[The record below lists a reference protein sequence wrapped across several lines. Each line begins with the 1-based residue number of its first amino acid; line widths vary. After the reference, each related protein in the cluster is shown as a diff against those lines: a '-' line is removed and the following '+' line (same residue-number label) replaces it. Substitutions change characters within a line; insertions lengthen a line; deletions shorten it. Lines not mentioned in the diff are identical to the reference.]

1 MIKCDNMKHELFE
14 VGLYDYSDLDERLKK
29 PVRWTEEDLKQIAE
43 NYRGGIPLTS
53 EHDKVYIGIGNN
65 IVFEEDKGKLFIEV
79 PDELDMEGKGLSPK
93 VDVLLKDN
101 GDTFGIDTM
110 SLIDVGVTKS
120 PRKITLLNS
129 EITGETGET
138 GMRGETGNPEPAPQ
152 PPEPQN
158 QDANVTTNLLLEK
171 LQGKDA
177 EIGKLQDEINALKKE
192 SKKYDK
198 IKKSIEENKEYIDN
212 KEDILKELSELRKHE
227 NERKI
232 KEYEAKYN
240 FNYNENAQDKE
251 IIDKLLSG
259 NVDMELMEKLAER
272 RIKIEAT
279 SDGSTPG
286 GRNPQNSGDVIETG
300 STGSTGDKDKPSF
313 TTREEYN
320 KILKDMG
327 FNRTRI

>member
-1 MIKCDNMKHELFE
+1 MKHELFE
-14 VGLYDYSDLDERLKK
+14 VGSYDYSDLDNRLNK
-29 PVRWTEEDLKQIAE
+29 PVEWTEDDLKLIAE
-43 NYRGGIPLTS
+43 NYRGGIPLTE
-53 EHDKVYIGIGNN
+53 EHDRVYIGIGNN
-65 IVFEEDKGKLFIEV
+65 ICYENGKLFIDV

-93 VDVLLKDN
+93 VDVLLKDK
-101 GDTFGIDTM
+101 GDAFGIDTM

-129 EITGETGET
+129 DITGDTGDT
-138 GMRGETGNPEPAPQ
+138 GDTGNPAPAPQ
-152 PPEPQN
+152 PQPQPPSK
-158 QDANVTTNLLLEK
+158 DANVATTLLLEK

-177 EIGKLQDEINALKKE
+177 EIGKLQDEIKNLKEE
-192 SKKYDK
+192 SEKYEE
-198 IKKSIEENKEYIDN
+198 IKKAIEEDKEFLDS
-212 KEDILKELSELRKHE
+212 KEDILKELSELRKAE

-240 FNYNENAQDKE
+240 FNYNENQQDKE

-259 NVDMELMEKLAER
+259 DVDMELMEKLAER
-272 RIKIEAT
+272 RIKIEA
-279 SDGSTPG
+279 SNDGSAPG
-286 GRNPQNSGDVIETG
+286 GRNPSNSGDTGETG
-300 STGSTGDKDKPSF
+300 ATGSTGDEDAPSF

>member
-1 MIKCDNMKHELFE
+1 MRHELFE
-14 VGLYDYSDLDERLKK
+14 VGSYDYSDLDDRLDK
-29 PVRWTEEDLKQIAE
+29 PVEWTEDDLKLIAE

-53 EHDKVYIGIGNN
+53 EHENIYVGIGNN
-65 IVFEEDKGKLFIEV
+65 IEYEEGKLFIEV

-93 VDVLLKDN
+93 VDVLLKDK
-101 GDTFGIDTM
+101 GDSFGIDIM
-110 SLIDVGVTKS
+110 SLIDVGVTKN

-129 EITGETGET
+129 EITGETG
-138 GMRGETGNPEPAPQ
+138 NPEGAPQ
-152 PPEPQN
+152 PQPQH
-158 QDANVTTNLLLEK
+158 QPPSKDVNVATTLLLEK

-177 EIGKLQDEINALKKE
+177 EIGKLQDEINSLKEE
-192 SKKYDK
+192 SKKYDE
-198 IKKSIEENKEYIDN
+198 IKKAIEENKEFIDS
-212 KEDILKELSELRKHE
+212 KDDILKELSELRKAE

-259 NVDMELMEKLAER
+259 DVDMELMEKLAER
-272 RIKIEAT
+272 RIKIEA
-279 SDGSTPG
+279 SNDGSTPG
-286 GRNPQNSGDVIETG
+286 GRNPSNSGDVGETGETG
-300 STGSTGDKDKPSF
+300 STGDENAPSF

>member
-1 MIKCDNMKHELFE
+1 MMRHELFE
-14 VGLYDYSDLDERLKK
+14 VGSYDYSDLDDRLDK
-29 PVRWTEEDLKQIAE
+29 PVIWSEDNLKLIAE

-53 EHDKVYIGIGNN
+53 EHDNIYVGIGNN
-65 IVFEEDKGKLFIEV
+65 IEFEEGKLFIEI

-101 GDTFGIDTM
+101 GDSFGIDTM
-110 SLIDVGVTKS
+110 SLIDVGVTKH
-120 PRKITLLNS
+120 PRKIRLLNS
-129 EITGETGET
+129 EITGETGNP
-138 GMRGETGNPEPAPQ
+138 NPEPTPQPQPQ
-152 PPEPQN
+152 PPAK
-158 QDANVTTNLLLEK
+158 DTNVATSLLLEK

-177 EIGKLQDEINALKKE
+177 EIGKLQEEINSLKEE
-192 SKKYDK
+192 SQKYEE
-198 IKKSIEENKEYIDN
+198 IKKAIEENKEFIESKD
-212 KEDILKELSELRKHE
+212 DILKELSELRKAE

-259 NVDMELMEKLAER
+259 DVDMELMEKLAER
-272 RIKIEAT
+272 RIKIEAAN
-279 SDGSTPG
+279 DGSTPG
-286 GRNPQNSGDVIETG
+286 GRNPGNSGDAGDIGETG
-300 STGSTGDKDKPSF
+300 NTKDEDTPSF

>member
-1 MIKCDNMKHELFE
+1 MRHELFE
-14 VGLYDYSDLDERLKK
+14 VGSYDYSDLDDRLDK
-29 PVRWTEEDLKQIAE
+29 PVEWTEDDLKLIAE

-53 EHDKVYIGIGNN
+53 EHDNIYVGIGNN
-65 IVFEEDKGKLFIEV
+65 IEYEEGKLFLEI
-79 PDELDMEGKGLSPK
+79 PDELDMAGKGLSPK

-101 GDTFGIDTM
+101 GDSFGIDTM
-110 SLIDVGVTKS
+110 SLIDVGVTKN
-120 PRKITLLNS
+120 PRKIRLLNS
-129 EITGETGET
+129 EITGETGAA
-138 GMRGETGNPEPAPQ
+138 GNPNPEPAPQ
-152 PPEPQN
+152 PQPQP
-158 QDANVTTNLLLEK
+158 QPPAKDTNVATSLLLEK

-177 EIGKLQDEINALKKE
+177 EIGKLQDEINNLKEE
-192 SKKYDK
+192 SKKYDE
-198 IKKSIEENKEYIDN
+198 IKKAIEENKEFIDS
-212 KEDILKELSELRKHE
+212 KDDILKELSELRKAE

-259 NVDMELMEKLAER
+259 DVDMELMEKLAER
-272 RIKIEAT
+272 RIKIEA
-279 SDGSTPG
+279 SKDGSTPG
-286 GRNPQNSGDVIETG
+286 GRNPANSGESEETG
-300 STGSTGDKDKPSF
+300 STGGSEDDNAPSF

>member
-1 MIKCDNMKHELFE
+1 MRHELFE
-14 VGLYDYSDLDERLKK
+14 VGLYDYSDLDDRLDK
-29 PVRWTEEDLKQIAE
+29 PVEWTEDDLKLIAE

-53 EHDKVYIGIGNN
+53 EHDNIYVGIGNN
-65 IVFEEDKGKLFIEV
+65 IEYEEGKLFLEI

-101 GDTFGIDTM
+101 GDSFGIDTM
-110 SLIDVGVTKS
+110 SLIDVGVTKN
-120 PRKITLLNS
+120 PRKIRLLNS
-129 EITGETGET
+129 EITGETGAA
-138 GMRGETGNPEPAPQ
+138 GNSNPEPPAPQ
-152 PPEPQN
+152 PQPQP
-158 QDANVTTNLLLEK
+158 QPPAKDTNVTTNLLLEK

-177 EIGKLQDEINALKKE
+177 EIGKLQEEINNLKEE
-192 SKKYDK
+192 SEKYEE
-198 IKKSIEENKEYIDN
+198 IKKAIEEDKEFLDS
-212 KEDILKELSELRKHE
+212 KEDILKELSELRKAE

-232 KEYEAKYN
+232 KEYETKYN

-259 NVDMELMEKLAER
+259 DVDMELMEKLAER
-272 RIKIEAT
+272 RIKIEA
-279 SDGSTPG
+279 SKDGSTPG
-286 GRNPQNSGDVIETG
+286 GRNPANSSESEETG
-300 STGSTGDKDKPSF
+300 STGGSEDENAPSF

>member
-1 MIKCDNMKHELFE
+1 MRHELFE
-14 VGLYDYSDLDERLKK
+14 VGSYDYSDLDERLDK
-29 PVRWTEEDLKQIAE
+29 PVIWSEDDLKLIAE

-53 EHDKVYIGIGNN
+53 EHDKIYVGIGNN
-65 IVFEEDKGKLFIEV
+65 IEYEDGKLFLEV

-101 GDTFGIDTM
+101 GDSFGIDTM
-110 SLIDVGVTKS
+110 SLIDVGVTKN

-129 EITGETGET
+129 EITGDTGAT
-138 GMRGETGNPEPAPQ
+138 GETGNPAPAPQ
-152 PPEPQN
+152 PQPQP
-158 QDANVTTNLLLEK
+158 QPSKDANVATTLLLEK

-177 EIGKLQDEINALKKE
+177 EIGKLQDEINNLKEE
-192 SKKYDK
+192 SKKYDE
-198 IKKSIEENKEYIDN
+198 IKKAIEENKEFIDS
-212 KEDILKELSELRKHE
+212 KDDILKELSELRKAE

-240 FNYNENAQDKE
+240 FNYNENQQDKE

-259 NVDMELMEKLAER
+259 DVDMELMEKLAER
-272 RIKIEAT
+272 RIKIEA
-279 SDGSTPG
+279 SNDGSAPG
-286 GRNPQNSGDVIETG
+286 GRKPGNDGDTGETG
-300 STGSTGDKDKPSF
+300 STGSTGDEDAPSF

>member
-1 MIKCDNMKHELFE
+1 MKHELFE
-14 VGLYDYSDLDERLKK
+14 VGLYDSSDLDRRLNK
-29 PVRWTEEDLKQIAE
+29 PVKWTSDDLRQIAE

-65 IVFEEDKGKLFIEV
+65 IVFEEDKGKLFIDL
-79 PDELDMEGKGLSPK
+79 PDELDMKGKGLSPK

-101 GDTFGIDTM
+101 GDSFGIDTM
-110 SLIDVGVTKS
+110 NLIDVGVTKN

-129 EITGETGET
+129 EITGQTGETGET
-138 GMRGETGNPEPAPQ
+138 ANPEPS
-152 PPEPQN
+152 EVEN
-158 QDANVTTNLLLEK
+158 QDANMTTNLLLEK
-171 LQGKDA
+171 LKGKDA
-177 EIGKLQDEINALKKE
+177 EIGKLQDEITTLKKE

-198 IKKSIEENKEYIDN
+198 IKKSIEENKEFINN

-259 NVDMELMEKLAER
+259 DVDMELMEKLAER

-279 SDGSTPG
+279 NDISTPG
-286 GRNPQNSGDVIETG
+286 GRNPQNSGEAGETG
-300 STGSTGDKDKPSF
+300 SAGDENAPSF

-320 KILKDMG
+320 RILKDMG

>member
-1 MIKCDNMKHELFE
+1 MRHELFE
-14 VGLYDYSDLDERLKK
+14 VGSYDYSDLDDRLTK
-29 PVRWTEEDLKQIAE
+29 PVEWTEEDLKLIAE

-53 EHDKVYIGIGNN
+53 EHDNIYVGIGNE
-65 IVFEEDKGKLFIEV
+65 ISYEEGKLFIEI

-101 GDTFGIDTM
+101 GDSFGIDTM

-129 EITGETGET
+129 DTAIDAGA
-138 GMRGETGNPEPAPQ
+138 TGNPEPAPQ
-152 PPEPQN
+152 PPAK
-158 QDANVTTNLLLEK
+158 DTNVATSLLLEK

-177 EIGKLQDEINALKKE
+177 EIGKLQQEINALKEE
-192 SKKYDK
+192 SEKYEE
-198 IKKSIEENKEYIDN
+198 IKKAIEDDKEFLDS
-212 KEDILKELSELRKHE
+212 KDDILKELSELRKAE

-259 NVDMELMEKLAER
+259 DVDMELMEKLAER
-272 RIKIEAT
+272 RIKIEA
-279 SDGSTPG
+279 SNDGSTPG
-286 GRNPQNSGDVIETG
+286 GRNPSNSGDDVEVGETG
-300 STGSTGDKDKPSF
+300 SIGDEDKPSF

-320 KILKDMG
+320 KILKDIG

>member
-1 MIKCDNMKHELFE
+1 MRHELFE
-14 VGLYDYSDLDERLKK
+14 VGSYDYSDLDERINK
-29 PVRWTEEDLKQIAE
+29 PVEWTEDDLKLIAE
-43 NYRGGIPLTS
+43 NYRGGILLTS
-53 EHDKVYIGIGNN
+53 EHDNIYVGIGNN
-65 IVFEEDKGKLFIEV
+65 IEYEKGKLFLEI

-101 GDTFGIDTM
+101 GDSFGIDTM

-129 EITGETGET
+129 DIAGDAGDA
-138 GMRGETGNPEPAPQ
+138 GNPEPAPQ
-152 PPEPQN
+152 PQPPSK
-158 QDANVTTNLLLEK
+158 DANVATSLLLEK

-177 EIGKLQDEINALKKE
+177 EIGKLQEEIKTLKEE
-192 SKKYDK
+192 SEKYEE
-198 IKKSIEENKEYIDN
+198 IKKAIEENKEFIDS
-212 KEDILKELSELRKHE
+212 KDDILKELSELRKSE

-240 FNYNENAQDKE
+240 FNYNENQQDKE

-259 NVDMELMEKLAER
+259 DVDMELMEKLAER
-272 RIKIEAT
+272 RIKIEA
-279 SDGSTPG
+279 SNDGSTPG
-286 GRNPQNSGDVIETG
+286 GRNPSNSGEAGEVGETG
-300 STGSTGDKDKPSF
+300 STGDEDAPSF

>member
-1 MIKCDNMKHELFE
+1 MRHELFE
-14 VGLYDYSDLDERLKK
+14 VGSYDYSDLDERINK
-29 PVRWTEEDLKQIAE
+29 PVEWTEDDLKLIAE
-43 NYRGGIPLTS
+43 NYRGGILLTS
-53 EHDKVYIGIGNN
+53 EHDNIYVGIGNN
-65 IVFEEDKGKLFIEV
+65 IEYEKGKLFLEI

-101 GDTFGIDTM
+101 GDSFGIDTM

-120 PRKITLLNS
+120 PRKIRLLNS
-129 EITGETGET
+129 DITGETGA
-138 GMRGETGNPEPAPQ
+138 TGNPNPEPPAPQ
-152 PPEPQN
+152 GQPQPPAK
-158 QDANVTTNLLLEK
+158 DTNVATTLLLEK

-177 EIGKLQDEINALKKE
+177 EIGKLQDEINSLKEE
-192 SKKYDK
+192 SKKYDE
-198 IKKSIEENKEYIDN
+198 IKKAIEENKEFIDN

-259 NVDMELMEKLAER
+259 DVDMELMEKLAER
-272 RIKIEAT
+272 RIKIEA
-279 SDGSTPG
+279 SNDGSTPG
-286 GRNPQNSGDVIETG
+286 GRNPENSGDTGETG
-300 STGSTGDKDKPSF
+300 STGSTGDEDSPSF

>member
-1 MIKCDNMKHELFE
+1 MKHELFE
-14 VGLYDYSDLDERLKK
+14 VGLYDYSDLDRRLNK
-29 PVRWTEEDLKQIAE
+29 PVKWTSDDLRQIAE

-65 IVFEEDKGKLFIEV
+65 IVFEEDKGKLFIDL
-79 PDELDMEGKGLSPK
+79 PDELDMKGKGLSPK

-101 GDTFGIDTM
+101 GDSFGIDTM
-110 SLIDVGVTKS
+110 NLIDVGVTKN

-129 EITGETGET
+129 EITGQTGETGET
-138 GMRGETGNPEPAPQ
+138 ANPK
-152 PPEPQN
+152 PPEVEN

-177 EIGKLQDEINALKKE
+177 EIGKLQDEITTLKKE

-198 IKKSIEENKEYIDN
+198 IKKSIEENKEFINN

-251 IIDKLLSG
+251 IIDKLLTG
-259 NVDMELMEKLAER
+259 DVDMELMEKLAER
-272 RIKIEAT
+272 RIKIEA
-279 SDGSTPG
+279 SNDISAPG
-286 GRNPQNSGDVIETG
+286 GRNPQNSGEIGETG
-300 STGSTGDKDKPSF
+300 STGKTGDENAPSF

>member
-1 MIKCDNMKHELFE
+1 MMRHELFE
-14 VGLYDYSDLDERLKK
+14 VGSYDYSDLDDRLTK
-29 PVRWTEEDLKQIAE
+29 PVEWTEDDLKLIAE

-53 EHDKVYIGIGNN
+53 EHDNIYVGIGNN
-65 IVFEEDKGKLFIEV
+65 IEYEKGKLFIEV

-101 GDTFGIDTM
+101 GDSFGIDTM

-120 PRKITLLNS
+120 PRKIRLLNS
-129 EITGETGET
+129 DIAGETGA
-138 GMRGETGNPEPAPQ
+138 TGNPNPEPPAPQ
-152 PPEPQN
+152 PQPQPPAK
-158 QDANVTTNLLLEK
+158 DTNVATTLLLEK

-177 EIGKLQDEINALKKE
+177 EIGKLQDEINSLKEE
-192 SKKYDK
+192 SKKYDE
-198 IKKSIEENKEYIDN
+198 IKKAIEENKEFIDN

-259 NVDMELMEKLAER
+259 DVDMELMEKLAER
-272 RIKIEAT
+272 RIKIEA
-279 SDGSTPG
+279 SNDGSTPG

-300 STGSTGDKDKPSF
+300 STGSTGDEDKPSF

-327 FNRTRI
+327 FNRVRI

>member
-1 MIKCDNMKHELFE
+1 MKHELFE
-14 VGLYDYSDLDERLKK
+14 VGLYDYSDLDRRLNK
-29 PVRWTEEDLKQIAE
+29 PVKWTSDDLRQIAE

-65 IVFEEDKGKLFIEV
+65 IVFEEDKGKLFIDL
-79 PDELDMEGKGLSPK
+79 PDELDMKGKGLSPK

-101 GDTFGIDTM
+101 GDSFGIDTM
-110 SLIDVGVTKS
+110 NLIDVGVTKN

-129 EITGETGET
+129 EITGQTGETGET
-138 GMRGETGNPEPAPQ
+138 ANPEP
-152 PPEPQN
+152 PEVEN

-171 LQGKDA
+171 LKGKDA
-177 EIGKLQDEINALKKE
+177 EIGKLQDEITTLKKE

-198 IKKSIEENKEYIDN
+198 IKKSIEENKEFINN

-251 IIDKLLSG
+251 IIDKLLTG
-259 NVDMELMEKLAER
+259 DVDMELLEKLAER
-272 RIKIEAT
+272 RRKIEAT
-279 SDGSTPG
+279 NDISTPG
-286 GRNPQNSGDVIETG
+286 GRNPQNSGEVGETG
-300 STGSTGDKDKPSF
+300 SAGDENAPSF

-320 KILKDMG
+320 RILKDMG

>member
-1 MIKCDNMKHELFE
+1 MMRHELFE
-14 VGLYDYSDLDERLKK
+14 VGSYDYSDLDDRPDK
-29 PVRWTEEDLKQIAE
+29 PVIWSEDNLKLIAE

-53 EHDKVYIGIGNN
+53 EHDNIYVGIGNN
-65 IVFEEDKGKLFIEV
+65 IEFEEGKLFIEI

-101 GDTFGIDTM
+101 GDSFGIDTM
-110 SLIDVGVTKS
+110 SLIDVGVTKH
-120 PRKITLLNS
+120 PRKIRLLNS
-129 EITGETGET
+129 EITGETGNP
-138 GMRGETGNPEPAPQ
+138 NPEPTPQPQPQ
-152 PPEPQN
+152 PPAK
-158 QDANVTTNLLLEK
+158 DTNVATSLLLEK

-177 EIGKLQDEINALKKE
+177 EIGKLQDEINNLKEE
-192 SKKYDK
+192 SKKYDE
-198 IKKSIEENKEYIDN
+198 IKKAIEENKEFIDS
-212 KEDILKELSELRKHE
+212 KEDILKELSDLRKAE

-259 NVDMELMEKLAER
+259 DVDMELMEKLAER
-272 RIKIEAT
+272 RIKIEAA

-286 GRNPQNSGDVIETG
+286 GRNPANSGDVGETG
-300 STGSTGDKDKPSF
+300 DSGNAGDENAPSF

>member
-1 MIKCDNMKHELFE
+1 MKHELFKI
-14 VGLYDYSDLDERLKK
+14 GLYDYSDLDERLDK
-29 PVRWTEEDLKQIAE
+29 PVEWTEEDLKLIAE

-53 EHDKVYIGIGNN
+53 EHDRVYIGIGNN
-65 IVFEEDKGKLFIEV
+65 ISYEKGKLFIEL
-79 PDELDMEGKGLSPK
+79 PDELDMKGKGLSPK

-101 GDTFGIDTM
+101 GDSFGIDTM
-110 SLIDVGVTKS
+110 SLIDVGVTKN
-120 PRKITLLNS
+120 PRKIRLLNS
-129 EITGETGET
+129 EITGETGNP
-138 GMRGETGNPEPAPQ
+138 NPEPTPQSQPQ
-152 PPEPQN
+152 PPAK
-158 QDANVTTNLLLEK
+158 DTNVATSLLLEK

-177 EIGKLQDEINALKKE
+177 EIGKLQDEINTLKEE
-192 SKKYDK
+192 SKKYDE
-198 IKKSIEENKEYIDN
+198 IKKAIEENKEFIDS
-212 KEDILKELSELRKHE
+212 KDDILKELSELRKAE

-272 RIKIEAT
+272 RIKIEA
-279 SDGSTPG
+279 SKDGSTPG
-286 GRNPQNSGDVIETG
+286 GRNPANSGDVGETG
-300 STGSTGDKDKPSF
+300 ETRSTGDENAPSF

>member
-1 MIKCDNMKHELFE
+1 M
-14 VGLYDYSDLDERLKK
+14 
-29 PVRWTEEDLKQIAE
+29 
-43 NYRGGIPLTS
+43 TS
-53 EHDKVYIGIGNN
+53 EHDNIYVGIGNN
-65 IVFEEDKGKLFIEV
+65 IEYEEGKQFLEV

-101 GDTFGIDTM
+101 GDSFGIDTM

-120 PRKITLLNS
+120 PRKIRLLNS
-129 EITGETGET
+129 DITGDTGAT
-138 GMRGETGNPEPAPQ
+138 GDTGNPAPAPQ
-152 PPEPQN
+152 PQPQPPAK
-158 QDANVTTNLLLEK
+158 DTNVATTLLLEK

-177 EIGKLQDEINALKKE
+177 EIGKLQDEINNLKEE
-192 SKKYDK
+192 SKKYDE
-198 IKKSIEENKEYIDN
+198 IKKAIEENKEFIDS
-212 KEDILKELSELRKHE
+212 KDDILKELSELRKAE

-259 NVDMELMEKLAER
+259 DVDMELMEKLAER
-272 RIKIEAT
+272 RIKIEA
-279 SDGSTPG
+279 SKDGSTPG
-286 GRNPQNSGDVIETG
+286 GRNPGNSGDVGDTG
-300 STGSTGDKDKPSF
+300 DTGSTGDENKPSF

>member
-1 MIKCDNMKHELFE
+1 MRHELFE
-14 VGLYDYSDLDERLKK
+14 VGSYDYSDLDERLDK
-29 PVRWTEEDLKQIAE
+29 PVIWSEDDLKLIAE

-53 EHDKVYIGIGNN
+53 EHDRIYVGIGNN
-65 IVFEEDKGKLFIEV
+65 IEYEDGKLFLEV

-101 GDTFGIDTM
+101 GDSFGIDTM
-110 SLIDVGVTKS
+110 SLIDVGVTKN

-129 EITGETGET
+129 EITGDTGA
-138 GMRGETGNPEPAPQ
+138 TGNPNPEPPASQPQ
-152 PPEPQN
+152 PQPQPSK
-158 QDANVTTNLLLEK
+158 DANVATTLLLEK

-177 EIGKLQDEINALKKE
+177 EIGKLQDEIINLKEE
-192 SKKYDK
+192 SKKYDE
-198 IKKSIEENKEYIDN
+198 IKKAIEENKEFIDS
-212 KEDILKELSELRKHE
+212 KDDILKELSELRKAE

-240 FNYNENAQDKE
+240 FNYNENQQDKE

-259 NVDMELMEKLAER
+259 DVDMELMEKLAER
-272 RIKIEAT
+272 RIKIEA
-279 SDGSTPG
+279 SNEGSAPG
-286 GRNPQNSGDVIETG
+286 GRKPGNDGDTGETG
-300 STGSTGDKDKPSF
+300 STGSTGDEDAPSF

>member
-1 MIKCDNMKHELFE
+1 MKHELFE
-14 VGLYDYSDLDERLKK
+14 VGSYDYSDLDDRLNK
-29 PVRWTEEDLKQIAE
+29 PVEWTEDDLKLIAE
-43 NYRGGIPLTS
+43 NYRGGIPLTE
-53 EHDKVYIGIGNN
+53 EHDRVYIGIGNN
-65 IVFEEDKGKLFIEV
+65 ICYENGKLFIDV

-93 VDVLLKDN
+93 VDVLLKDK
-101 GDTFGIDTM
+101 GDSFGIDTM

-129 EITGETGET
+129 DITGDTGDT
-138 GMRGETGNPEPAPQ
+138 GETGNPAPAPQ
-152 PPEPQN
+152 PQPQPPSK
-158 QDANVTTNLLLEK
+158 DANVATTLLLEK

-177 EIGKLQDEINALKKE
+177 EIGKLQDEIKNLKEE
-192 SKKYDK
+192 SEKYDE
-198 IKKSIEENKEYIDN
+198 IKKAIEENKEFIDS
-212 KEDILKELSELRKHE
+212 KDDILKELSELRKAE

-259 NVDMELMEKLAER
+259 DVDMELMEKLAER
-272 RIKIEAT
+272 RIKIEA
-279 SDGSTPG
+279 SNDSSAPG
-286 GRNPQNSGDVIETG
+286 GRNPSNSGDTGETG
-300 STGSTGDKDKPSF
+300 STGSTGDEDKPSF

>member
-1 MIKCDNMKHELFE
+1 MKHELFE
-14 VGLYDYSDLDERLKK
+14 VGLYDYSDLDKRLNK
-29 PVRWTEEDLKQIAE
+29 PVKWTSDDLRQIAE

-65 IVFEEDKGKLFIEV
+65 IVFEEDKGKLFIDL
-79 PDELDMEGKGLSPK
+79 PDELDMKGKGLSPK

-101 GDTFGIDTM
+101 GDSFGIDTM
-110 SLIDVGVTKS
+110 NLIDVGVTKN

-129 EITGETGET
+129 EITGETGEA
-138 GMRGETGNPEPAPQ
+138 GETANPK
-152 PPEPQN
+152 PPEVEN

-171 LQGKDA
+171 LKGKDA
-177 EIGKLQDEINALKKE
+177 EIGKLQDEITTLKKE

-198 IKKSIEENKEYIDN
+198 IKKSIEENKEFINN

-251 IIDKLLSG
+251 IIDKLLTG
-259 NVDMELMEKLAER
+259 DVDMELMEKLAER

-279 SDGSTPG
+279 NDISTPG
-286 GRNPQNSGDVIETG
+286 GRNPQNSGEVGETG
-300 STGSTGDKDKPSF
+300 SAGDENAPSF

-320 KILKDMG
+320 RILKDMG

>member
-1 MIKCDNMKHELFE
+1 MRHELFE
-14 VGLYDYSDLDERLKK
+14 VGSYDYSDLDVRLDK
-29 PVRWTEEDLKQIAE
+29 PVIWSEDDLKLMAE

-53 EHDKVYIGIGNN
+53 EHDNIYVGIGNN
-65 IVFEEDKGKLFIEV
+65 IEYEEGKLFIEV
-79 PDELDMEGKGLSPK
+79 PDELDMKGKGLSPK

-101 GDTFGIDTM
+101 GDSFGIDTM
-110 SLIDVGVTKS
+110 SLIDVGVTKN

-129 EITGETGET
+129 EIA
-138 GMRGETGNPEPAPQ
+138 GETGNPNPEPSQPQPQPQ
-152 PPEPQN
+152 PPSK
-158 QDANVTTNLLLEK
+158 DANVATTLLLEK

-177 EIGKLQDEINALKKE
+177 EIGKLQDEINSLKEE
-192 SKKYDK
+192 SKKYDE
-198 IKKSIEENKEYIDN
+198 IKKAIEENKEFIDS
-212 KEDILKELSELRKHE
+212 KDDILKELSELRKAE

-259 NVDMELMEKLAER
+259 DVDMELMEKLAER

-286 GRNPQNSGDVIETG
+286 GRNPENSGEAGETG
-300 STGSTGDKDKPSF
+300 STGGGEDENAPSF

>member
-1 MIKCDNMKHELFE
+1 MKHELFE
-14 VGLYDYSDLDERLKK
+14 VGSYDYSDLDDRLDK
-29 PVRWTEEDLKQIAE
+29 PVKWTAEDLKQIAE

-53 EHDKVYIGIGNN
+53 EHDRVYIGIGNN
-65 IVFEEDKGKLFIEV
+65 IVFEEDKGKLFIDL
-79 PDELDMEGKGLSPK
+79 PDELDMKGKGLSPK

-101 GDTFGIDTM
+101 GDSFGIDTM
-110 SLIDVGVTKS
+110 SLIDVGVTKN

-138 GMRGETGNPEPAPQ
+138 GETGVIGETGNPEPAPQ

-158 QDANVTTNLLLEK
+158 QDVNVATNLLLEK

-177 EIGKLQDEINALKKE
+177 EIGKLQDEINNLKKE

-198 IKKSIEENKEYIDN
+198 IKKSIEENKEFIDN

-232 KEYEAKYN
+232 NEYEAKYN

-259 NVDMELMEKLAER
+259 DVDMELMEKLAER
-272 RIKIEAT
+272 RIKIEA
-279 SDGSTPG
+279 SNDISTPG
-286 GRNPQNSGDVIETG
+286 GRNPQNSGDVGETG
-300 STGSTGDKDKPSF
+300 STGDENAPSF

>member
-1 MIKCDNMKHELFE
+1 MMRHELFE
-14 VGLYDYSDLDERLKK
+14 VGSYDYSDLDERLDK
-29 PVRWTEEDLKQIAE
+29 PVEWTEDDLKLIAE

-53 EHDKVYIGIGNN
+53 EHDKIYVGIGNN
-65 IVFEEDKGKLFIEV
+65 IEYEDGKLFLEV

-101 GDTFGIDTM
+101 GDSFGIDTM
-110 SLIDVGVTKS
+110 SLIDVGVTKN

-129 EITGETGET
+129 EITGDTGA
-138 GMRGETGNPEPAPQ
+138 TGNPNPEPPAPQ
-152 PPEPQN
+152 PQPQP
-158 QDANVTTNLLLEK
+158 QPSKDANVATTLLLEK

-177 EIGKLQDEINALKKE
+177 EIGKLQDEINNLKEE
-192 SKKYDK
+192 SKKYDE
-198 IKKSIEENKEYIDN
+198 IKKAIEENKEFIDS
-212 KEDILKELSELRKHE
+212 KDDILKELSELRKAE

-240 FNYNENAQDKE
+240 FNYNENQQDKE

-259 NVDMELMEKLAER
+259 DVDMELMEKLAER
-272 RIKIEAT
+272 RIKIEA
-279 SDGSTPG
+279 SNDGSTPG
-286 GRNPQNSGDVIETG
+286 GRKPGNDGDTGETG
-300 STGSTGDKDKPSF
+300 STGSTGDEDSPSF

>member
-1 MIKCDNMKHELFE
+1 MMRHELFE
-14 VGLYDYSDLDERLKK
+14 VGSYDYSDLDDRLTK
-29 PVRWTEEDLKQIAE
+29 PVEWTEDDLKLIAE

-53 EHDKVYIGIGNN
+53 EHDNIYVGIGNN
-65 IVFEEDKGKLFIEV
+65 IEYEEGKLFLEV

-101 GDTFGIDTM
+101 GDSFGIDTM

-120 PRKITLLNS
+120 PRKIRLLNS
-129 EITGETGET
+129 DITGETGA
-138 GMRGETGNPEPAPQ
+138 TGNPEPTPVPQ
-152 PPEPQN
+152 PQPSKET
-158 QDANVTTNLLLEK
+158 NVATSLLLEK

-177 EIGKLQDEINALKKE
+177 EIGKLQEEIKTLKEE
-192 SKKYDK
+192 SEKYEE
-198 IKKSIEENKEYIDN
+198 IKKAIEEDKEFLDS
-212 KEDILKELSELRKHE
+212 KDDILKELSELRKAE

-259 NVDMELMEKLAER
+259 DVDMELMEKLAER
-272 RIKIEAT
+272 RIKIEA
-279 SDGSTPG
+279 SNDGSTPG
-286 GRNPQNSGDVIETG
+286 GRNPSNSGDDGEVGETG
-300 STGSTGDKDKPSF
+300 STGDEDAPSF

>member
-1 MIKCDNMKHELFE
+1 MKHELFE
-14 VGLYDYSDLDERLKK
+14 VGLYDYSDLDRRLTK
-29 PVRWTEEDLKQIAE
+29 PVKWTSDDLRQIAE

-65 IVFEEDKGKLFIEV
+65 IVFEEDKGKLFIDL
-79 PDELDMEGKGLSPK
+79 PDELDMKGKGLSPK

-101 GDTFGIDTM
+101 GDSFGIDTM
-110 SLIDVGVTKS
+110 NLIDVGVTKN

-129 EITGETGET
+129 EITGQTGETGET
-138 GMRGETGNPEPAPQ
+138 ANPK
-152 PPEPQN
+152 PPEVEN
-158 QDANVTTNLLLEK
+158 QDANMTTNLLLEK
-171 LQGKDA
+171 LKGKDA
-177 EIGKLQDEINALKKE
+177 EIGKLQDEITTLKKE

-198 IKKSIEENKEYIDN
+198 IKKSIEENKEFINN

-251 IIDKLLSG
+251 IIDKLLTG
-259 NVDMELMEKLAER
+259 DVDMELMEKLAER

-279 SDGSTPG
+279 NDISTPG
-286 GRNPQNSGDVIETG
+286 GRNPQNSGEVGETG
-300 STGSTGDKDKPSF
+300 SAGDENAPSF

-320 KILKDMG
+320 RILKDMG

>member
-1 MIKCDNMKHELFE
+1 MKHELFE
-14 VGLYDYSDLDERLKK
+14 VGLYDYSDLDIRLNK
-29 PVRWTEEDLKQIAE
+29 PVKWTSDDLKLIAE

-53 EHDKVYIGIGNN
+53 EHDNIYVGIGNN
-65 IVFEEDKGKLFIEV
+65 IVFEEDKGKLFIDL
-79 PDELDMEGKGLSPK
+79 PDELDMKGKGLSPK
-93 VDVLLKDN
+93 VDVLLRDN
-101 GDTFGIDTM
+101 GDSFGIDTM
-110 SLIDVGVTKS
+110 SLIDVGVTKN

-129 EITGETGET
+129 EITGETGESGET
-138 GMRGETGNPEPAPQ
+138 GETGNPEPVPR
-152 PPEPQN
+152 PSEPQN
-158 QDANVTTNLLLEK
+158 QEANVATNLLLEK

-177 EIGKLQDEINALKKE
+177 EIGKLQDEINTLKKE

-198 IKKSIEENKEYIDN
+198 IKKSIEENKEFIDN
-212 KEDILKELSELRKHE
+212 KEDILKELSELRKSE
-227 NERKI
+227 NKRKI

-259 NVDMELMEKLAER
+259 DVDMELMEKLAER
-272 RIKIEAT
+272 RIKIEA
-279 SDGSTPG
+279 SKDSSTPG
-286 GRNPQNSGDVIETG
+286 GRNPANSGESEETG
-300 STGSTGDKDKPSF
+300 STGDREDDNGPSF

>member
-1 MIKCDNMKHELFE
+1 MMRHELFE
-14 VGLYDYSDLDERLKK
+14 VGSYDYSDLDERLTK
-29 PVRWTEEDLKQIAE
+29 PVEWTEDDLKLIAE

-53 EHDKVYIGIGNN
+53 EHDNIYVGIGNN
-65 IVFEEDKGKLFIEV
+65 IEYEEGKLFLEV

-101 GDTFGIDTM
+101 GDSFGIDTM

-120 PRKITLLNS
+120 PRKIRLLNS
-129 EITGETGET
+129 DITGDTGAA
-138 GMRGETGNPEPAPQ
+138 GNPEPTPVPQ
-152 PPEPQN
+152 PQPQP
-158 QDANVTTNLLLEK
+158 QPSKETNVATSLLLEK

-177 EIGKLQDEINALKKE
+177 EIGKLQEEIKTLKEE
-192 SKKYDK
+192 SEKYEE
-198 IKKSIEENKEYIDN
+198 IKKAIEEDKEFLDS
-212 KEDILKELSELRKHE
+212 KDDILKELSELRKAE

-259 NVDMELMEKLAER
+259 DVDMELMEKLAER
-272 RIKIEAT
+272 RIKIEA
-279 SDGSTPG
+279 SNDGSTPG
-286 GRNPQNSGDVIETG
+286 GRNPSNSGEGGEVGETG
-300 STGSTGDKDKPSF
+300 STGNEDAPSF

>member
-1 MIKCDNMKHELFE
+1 MRHELFE
-14 VGLYDYSDLDERLKK
+14 VGSYDYSDLDDRLDK
-29 PVRWTEEDLKQIAE
+29 PVEWTEDDLKLIAE

-53 EHDKVYIGIGNN
+53 EHDNIYVGIGNN
-65 IVFEEDKGKLFIEV
+65 IEYEEGKLFIEV
-79 PDELDMEGKGLSPK
+79 PDELVMEGKGLSPK
-93 VDVLLKDN
+93 VDVLLKDK
-101 GDTFGIDTM
+101 GDSFGIDTM
-110 SLIDVGVTKS
+110 SLIDVGVTKN

-129 EITGETGET
+129 EISGDAGA
-138 GMRGETGNPEPAPQ
+138 TGNPNPEPPLPQPQPQ
-152 PPEPQN
+152 PPTK
-158 QDANVTTNLLLEK
+158 DANVATSLLLEK

-177 EIGKLQDEINALKKE
+177 EIGKLQDEINNLKEE
-192 SKKYDK
+192 SKKYDE
-198 IKKSIEENKEYIDN
+198 IKKAIEENKEFIDS
-212 KEDILKELSELRKHE
+212 KDDILKELSELRKAE

-259 NVDMELMEKLAER
+259 DVDMELMEKLAER
-272 RIKIEAT
+272 RIKIEA
-279 SDGSTPG
+279 SNDGSTPG
-286 GRNPQNSGDVIETG
+286 GRNPSNSGEAGEVGETG
-300 STGSTGDKDKPSF
+300 STGDEDAPSF

>member
-1 MIKCDNMKHELFE
+1 MMRHELFE
-14 VGLYDYSDLDERLKK
+14 VGSYDYSDLDDRLDK
-29 PVRWTEEDLKQIAE
+29 PVIWSEDDLKLIAE

-53 EHDKVYIGIGNN
+53 EHDNIYVGIGNN
-65 IVFEEDKGKLFIEV
+65 IEYEKGKLFIEV

-93 VDVLLKDN
+93 VDVLLKDK
-101 GDTFGIDTM
+101 GDSFGIDTM
-110 SLIDVGVTKS
+110 SLIDVGVTKN

-129 EITGETGET
+129 EITGDTGA
-138 GMRGETGNPEPAPQ
+138 TGNPNPAPQ
-152 PPEPQN
+152 GQLQPAPSK
-158 QDANVTTNLLLEK
+158 DANVATSLLLEK

-177 EIGKLQDEINALKKE
+177 EIGKLQDEINNLKEE
-192 SKKYDK
+192 SKKYDE
-198 IKKSIEENKEYIDN
+198 IKKAIEENKEFIDS
-212 KEDILKELSELRKHE
+212 KDDILKELSELRKAE

-259 NVDMELMEKLAER
+259 DVDMELMEKLAER
-272 RIKIEAT
+272 RIKIEA
-279 SDGSTPG
+279 SNDGSTPG
-286 GRNPQNSGDVIETG
+286 GRNPSNSGVGETGETG
-300 STGSTGDKDKPSF
+300 STGDEDAPSF

>member
-1 MIKCDNMKHELFE
+1 MRHELFE
-14 VGLYDYSDLDERLKK
+14 VGSYDYSDLDDRLDK
-29 PVRWTEEDLKQIAE
+29 PVEWTEDDLKLIAK

-53 EHDKVYIGIGNN
+53 EHDNIYVGIGNN
-65 IVFEEDKGKLFIEV
+65 IEYEEGKLFIEV

-93 VDVLLKDN
+93 VDVLLKDK
-101 GDTFGIDTM
+101 GDSFGIDTM
-110 SLIDVGVTKS
+110 SLIDVGVTKN

-129 EITGETGET
+129 EITGETGT
-138 GMRGETGNPEPAPQ
+138 TGNPNPAPQ
-152 PPEPQN
+152 PQPKPQP
-158 QDANVTTNLLLEK
+158 QPSKETNVATSLLLEK

-177 EIGKLQDEINALKKE
+177 EIGKLQDEINNLKEE
-192 SKKYDK
+192 SKKYDE
-198 IKKSIEENKEYIDN
+198 IKKAIEENKEFIDS
-212 KEDILKELSELRKHE
+212 KDDILKELSELRKAE

-240 FNYNENAQDKE
+240 FNYNENQQDKE

-259 NVDMELMEKLAER
+259 DVDMELMEKLAER
-272 RIKIEAT
+272 RIKIEA
-279 SDGSTPG
+279 SNDGSTLG
-286 GRNPQNSGDVIETG
+286 GRNPSNSGDVGESGETG
-300 STGSTGDKDKPSF
+300 STGDEDAPSF